1 MASKTSRSQL
11 IIAIVVV
18 AALVLG
24 FFWLRR
30 HNGEPAPETPPPQT
44 TQKTG
49 TDTSNAI
56 AVGTGAI
63 DPANEG
69 KQISVSG
76 DLVVRA
82 PATDSQLGVVAPD
95 AIMLLRFAEMLQWQE
110 QCRGAQC
117 TYQQVWS
124 PQLINSSKFREPAD
138 HQNPTRLPIT
148 TARFSSNDVRL
159 GAFRVDAAMLGNYR
173 LDASLRI
180 KPTPLKVTSAQLPS
194 NLALTFRDFNGAL
207 YAGDPDHRKVGDV
220 RVSYRIIPA
229 LKVDVVGIQR
239 GDKLIVQKSSAPGA
253 QPMLVQ
259 PPVPPAP
266 KGEG

>member
-1 MASKTSRSQL
+1 MARKTSRSQL
-11 IIAIVVV
+11 IIAVVVV

-24 FFWLRR
+24 FFWLRPHR
-30 HNGEPAPETPPPQT
+30 DEPAPEAPPQQAA
-44 TQKTG
+44 QKSG
-49 TDTSNAI
+49 VDTSGAL
-56 AVGTGAI
+56 AVDARAI

-76 DLVVRA
+76 DLVAKA
-82 PATDSQLGVVAPD
+82 PAIDSQLGITAPG
-95 AIMLLRFAEMLQWQE
+95 AIMLLRFVEMLQWQQ
-110 QCRGAQC
+110 QCRDTQC

-138 HQNPTRLPIT
+138 HQNPARLPMT
-148 TARFSSNDVRL
+148 TARFSSNDVQL
-159 GAFRVDAAMLGNYR
+159 GAFKIDAATLGNYR

-180 KPTPLKVTSAQLPS
+180 KPTPFKVTSAQLPS
-194 NLALTFRDFNGAL
+194 NLAPTFRDFNGAL
-207 YAGDPDHRKVGDV
+207 YAGDPEHRKVGDM

-229 LKVDVVGIQR
+229 SKVDVTGIQR

-259 PPVPPAP
+259 PPVQPAA